1 MKNHKTEL
9 IGDFLRA
16 FLPAL
21 SHAHQYTS
29 SHQLAASSR
38 DIAYR
43 HLSSVLSETP
53 MLSVKIIENRIV
65 ADEEPLEDAI
75 YVNRFIEYFKS
86 RGIQY
91 LHIQRGIDVDEL
103 AAFIEAMNAYNAS
116 TAADTEWSFPHIQI
130 GKVGLGLVEEK
141 LDEGGED
148 FIGEGGD
155 EDAADVNQDGEAL
168 RRFEKVF
175 NEDLDLMIDIYD
187 AVRTK
192 HDLPA
197 TEISRVVADII
208 TAVRQE
214 SGLLMSFSPLRA
226 LDEYT
231 FTHSTNVCILTI
243 AQATSLGI
251 KDETLHDIGVAAML
265 HDIGKIFVPVEIL
278 NKKGKLTEEE
288 WALIREHPRKGAEYL
303 VDKPDIPRLAVIAAF
318 EHHMAYDFSGYPAVA
333 SDWRQNI
340 CSQMVTISDFFDS
353 LRTKRSYRGS
363 VETKE
368 IADTMAGMAG
378 KALNPILTKNFLH
391 LVEKLIQESS
401 G

>member
-1 MKNHKTEL
+1 MKNHKKEL
-9 IGDFLRA
+9 VSEFLRA

-29 SHQLAASSR
+29 SHQLAVSSKNT
-38 DIAYR
+38 AYR
-43 HLSSVLSETP
+43 HLSEVLAGTST
-53 MLSVKIIENRIV
+53 LVVKIVENRIV

-75 YVNRFIEYFKS
+75 YVGRFIEYFMS

-91 LHIQRGIDVDEL
+91 IRIQKGITLDEL
-103 AAFIEAMNAYNAS
+103 GAFIEAMNSYNPL
-116 TAADTEWSFPHIQI
+116 TMPDMEWFFPNIHI
-130 GKVGLGLVEEK
+130 GKVGLGTAEETPEEDK
-141 LDEGGED
+141 EDLTGEIEDEEA
-148 FIGEGGD
+148 D
-155 EDAADVNQDGEAL
+155 EDNEAL

-187 AVRTK
+187 SVRSK
-192 HDLPA
+192 HDLPVS
-197 TEISRVVADII
+197 EISSVVADIV

-243 AQATSLGI
+243 AQAMSLGI
-251 KDETLHDIGVAAML
+251 KDEILHDIGVAAML

-278 NKKGKLTEEE
+278 NKKGKPTEAE
-288 WALIREHPRKGAEYL
+288 WALIKEHPRKGAEYL
-303 VDKPDIPRLAVIAAF
+303 VDKPDIPRLAIIAAF
-318 EHHMAYDFSGYPAVA
+318 EHHMAYDFSGYPVVA
-333 SDWRQNI
+333 SDWRQNL

-353 LRTKRSYRGS
+353 LRTKRAYRGS

-368 IADTMAGMAG
+368 IADIMAGMSG
-378 KALNPILTKNFLH
+378 KALNPVLTKNFL
-391 LVEKLIQESS
+391 LLIDKLLQDVKS
-401 G
+401 